1 MGTREKQNG
10 QFVYIQEVK
19 MKGRPGQG
27 EGEIEIEIENI
38 AHLVFPLE
46 TLIYL

>member
-1 MGTREKQNG
+1 
-10 QFVYIQEVK
+10 

-27 EGEIEIEIENI
+27 EGEIEIENI
-38 AHLVFPLE
+38 AHLVLPLE

>member
-1 MGTREKQNG
+1 
-10 QFVYIQEVK
+10 

-46 TLIYL
+46 TLI

>member
-1 MGTREKQNG
+1 
-10 QFVYIQEVK
+10 

-27 EGEIEIEIENI
+27 EGEIEIESI

>member
-1 MGTREKQNG
+1 
-10 QFVYIQEVK
+10 

>member
-1 MGTREKQNG
+1 
-10 QFVYIQEVK
+10 

-38 AHLVFPLE
+38 AHLVSPLE